1 MTFCF
6 IRAHFCKN
14 TGAFFAKI
22 RAKIQAKFKFVM
34 LSSFFDLV
42 HIQKVAKQLNIL
54 IYINILITL
63 WTCTKSQKYGQNHK
77 NTGKITKIRAKS
89 QKYGRFSTNAR
100 IYGHVRINTGDLFT
114 LCMYFQLVNHLAQKK
129 SCAWNKGLWHV
140 ENQIS

>member
-42 HIQKVAKQLNIL
+42 HIQKVIDLFAKQLNIL

-77 NTGKITKIRAKS
+77 NTGKITKIRAHEIKDS
-89 QKYGRFSTNAR
+89 GMWKIRFFKRSVASWNFAAIVTKKPGSR
-100 IYGHVRINTGDLFT
+100 ITPIHIQANF
-114 LCMYFQLVNHLAQKK
+114 
-129 SCAWNKGLWHV
+129 
-140 ENQIS
+140 

>member
-6 IRAHFCKN
+6 IRADFGKN

-42 HIQKVAKQLNIL
+42 HIQKVIDLFAKQLNIL

-63 WTCTKSQKYGQNHK
+63 
-77 NTGKITKIRAKS
+77 
-89 QKYGRFSTNAR
+89 
-100 IYGHVRINTGDLFT
+100 
-114 LCMYFQLVNHLAQKK
+114 
-129 SCAWNKGLWHV
+129 
-140 ENQIS
+140 